1 MLLLAS
7 SLVTYSAS
15 GPAPRVDA
23 SRSAVRATL
32 SAEPQAAAPGVSA
45 AQQALP
51 EQVAALLIE
60 YLKPENL
67 LEQRS
72 VKLRSPADLDA
83 AFAEAG
89 CSLPLAEAEEALDAE
104 KLLNAC
110 KLTLEYSVQTGSP
123 LFFNQLYGRADT
135 ASIVGEWIAAAVNT
149 NSHTFE
155 VAPVFTLMEKYVL
168 DRFASAVGPGFAA
181 ESDGLFVPGSSIG
194 NLYGLILA
202 RHRVAP
208 EIHTKGAAAAPRLVA
223 FVSSQAHY
231 SYLKSVRLLGIGSD
245 NLVSVATDPT
255 TGQMDP
261 AALRA
266 AIRTARADGAT
277 PFFVGATAAT
287 TVIGAFDPLREL
299 RAVCDEEAG
308 GEAAAEQQQRL
319 WLHVDGAWGGAALL
333 SPTHAHHLDGADAAD
348 SLACSLHKMLGA
360 TLQCSVFVT
369 RHRGA
374 LLAANAANAAYLFQ
388 PDKLYTELDVGD
400 KTIQC
405 GRKADAFKMWL
416 MWKSLGDAGLAAR
429 VDHAF
434 ALAAHATRVIDAS
447 DGALVLAYP
456 PSCTNVC
463 FWYVPERLRGAF
475 PRGAAAM
482 PPAADGAL
490 TPAHPIHAVA
500 PRIKAALQ
508 KEGGALIG
516 FQSVNGLP
524 NFFRWVF
531 ASADTVTPAHVE
543 AILARIAELGEE
555 LDEP

>member
-1 MLLLAS
+1 MLLVAS
-7 SLVTYSAS
+7 TLVGYCAGGTAS
-15 GPAPRVDA
+15 GVAASTA

-32 SAEPQAAAPGVSA
+32 STDPQAAPGVSA
-45 AQQALP
+45 TQRQLP
-51 EQVAALLIE
+51 EQVAALLCE

-72 VKLRSPADLDA
+72 VKLGSPADLDA
-83 AFAEAG
+83 AFAAAG
-89 CSLPLAEAEEALDAE
+89 CALPLAEAEQALDEE

-110 KLTLEYSVQTGSP
+110 RLTLEYSVQTGSP

-231 SYLKSVRLLGIGSD
+231 SYLKSARLLGIGSD

-261 AALRA
+261 SALRA
-266 AIRTARADGAT
+266 AVSAARDEGAT

-287 TVIGAFDPLREL
+287 TVIGAFDDLREL
-299 RAVCDEEAG
+299 RAVCDEEG
-308 GEAAAEQQQRL
+308 GL

-333 SPTHAHHLDGADAAD
+333 SPTHRHNLDGSDAAD
-348 SLACSLHKMLGA
+348 SLARRLG
-360 TLQCSVFVT
+360 QS
-369 RHRGA
+369 G
-374 LLAANAANAAYLFQ
+374 
-388 PDKLYTELDVGD
+388 
-400 KTIQC
+400 
-405 GRKADAFKMWL
+405 
-416 MWKSLGDAGLAAR
+416 
-429 VDHAF
+429 
-434 ALAAHATRVIDAS
+434 
-447 DGALVLAYP
+447 
-456 PSCTNVC
+456 
-463 FWYVPERLRGAF
+463 
-475 PRGAAAM
+475 
-482 PPAADGAL
+482 
-490 TPAHPIHAVA
+490 AVA
-500 PRIKAALQ
+500 LPRLATP
-508 KEGGALIG
+508 GGFIR
-516 FQSVNGLP
+516 QP
-524 NFFRWVF
+524 RK
-531 ASADTVTPAHVE
+531 D
-543 AILARIAELGEE
+543 
-555 LDEP
+555 